1 MTEPQQ
7 HGTTQ
12 HGAVQRVAVIGAGA
26 WGTAL
31 AVAAHRAGR
40 DVLIWA
46 RDAALAARLNAKHE
60 NPDYLPS
67 VRLDPAIRAT
77 AEAAE
82 VATADAVLLAVPAQH
97 LRTIAG
103 GLAALLPPERPL
115 VICAKGI
122 ERGSGA
128 LLSQVVAEILPGR
141 PVAVLSGPTFAG
153 EVGRGLPAAVTLA
166 TTDAALG
173 AVLVDTLG
181 SRTFRPYLSDDPI
194 GAQIGG
200 AVKNVIAIACGIV
213 AGRNLGANAG
223 AALITRG
230 LAEIARLGQA
240 LGGRRETFMGL
251 SGLGDLTLTCTNTQ
265 SRNFTIG
272 QALGAGQTLD
282 EALAGRRTVAE
293 GLSSAAAVVG
303 LAARHRV
310 EVPISAGVAA
320 ILEQDAG
327 IDDTIAALLA
337 RPFTAE
343 TR

>member
-1 MTEPQQ
+1 MSKPL
-7 HGTTQ
+7 
-12 HGAVQRVAVIGAGA
+12 QRVAVIGAGA

-31 AVAAHRAGR
+31 AIAAHRAGR

-46 RDAALAARLNAKHE
+46 RDAALVARLNALHE
-60 NPDYLPS
+60 NPDYLPG
-67 VRLDPAIRAT
+67 VPLDPAIRAT
-77 AEAAE
+77 AEVAE
-82 VATADAVLLAVPAQH
+82 AATADALLLAVPAQH

-103 GLAALLPPERPL
+103 SFVAVLPRDRPL

-122 ERGSGA
+122 ERGSNA
-128 LLSQVVAEILPGR
+128 LMSQVLAEAVPGR

-153 EVGRGLPAAVTLA
+153 EVARGLPAAVTLA
-166 TTDAALG
+166 AADAALG
-173 AVLVDTLG
+173 TALVETLG
-181 SRTFRPYLSDDPI
+181 SRTFRPYLSDDPV

-240 LGGRRETFMGL
+240 VGGRRETFMGL
-251 SGLGDLTLTCTNTQ
+251 SGLGDLTLTCTSTQ
-265 SRNFTIG
+265 SRNFALG

-282 EALAGRRTVAE
+282 QAMAGRRTVAE
-293 GLSSAAAVVG
+293 GLHSAAAVAG
-303 LAARHRV
+303 LAAQHRV
-310 EVPISAGVAA
+310 EVPISAGIAA
-320 ILEQDAG
+320 ILEQNAG
-327 IDDTIAALLA
+327 IDETIAALLA